1 MRRRLSISLGK
12 HATVFHPEVYTILA
26 CVYEIQTNVRPEKY
40 VSIFSDSQVALK
52 ALQAAK
58 SMSPLVQHCQKALN
72 NVCTQHVMG
81 LHWVPGHAEVQG
93 NENTDKLARD
103 ISLQKFVGPEL
114 SLGGLSAEHKKKDK
128 TGG

>member
-1 MRRRLSISLGK
+1 
-12 HATVFHPEVYTILA
+12 
-26 CVYEIQTNVRPEKY
+26 
-40 VSIFSDSQVALK
+40 
-52 ALQAAK
+52 
-58 SMSPLVQHCQKALN
+58 
-72 NVCTQHVMG
+72 MG